1 MDLLSVPDLFAD
13 SCDLFDDVTTPLQP
27 MHRLAPPLIDHRLP
41 DLTFIA
47 LQDRVKVCGITG
59 LTECEKDLYRHALI
73 SAKRADAATID
84 AGDPTPALAPAPML
98 TLPRYQSGGSAK
110 VFAAVVSDSP
120 PPEAAST
127 IAQVMSRLLDRQL
140 EVRLL
145 RSEVGQAP
153 FTNIVDRAT
162 IIEVTDDDR
171 AVSVARLLHPAA
183 HMLPKQS
190 LRMIAAAARQ
200 LFGPSI
206 DTPVDFLL
214 VWTRDE
220 CSQAA
225 KRTRETGFAGDAIAL
240 ASLSGIP
247 IVNLASDDHSPA
259 LRHLLVQPA
268 RTHLNSAQV
277 PMN

>member
-13 SCDLFDDVTTPLQP
+13 SCDLFADVTTPLQP

-59 LTECEKDLYRHALI
+59 LTEREKDLYRHALI
-73 SAKRADAATID
+73 NAKRADAATVD
-84 AGDPTPALAPAPML
+84 AGDPTPPTAPAPMF
-98 TLPRYQSGGSAK
+98 TLPSYQAGGSAK
-110 VFAAVVSDSP
+110 AFAAVVSDSP
-120 PPEAAST
+120 PPEAASS
-127 IAQVMSRLLDRQL
+127 IAQVVSRLLDRQF
-140 EVRLL
+140 EGRLL
-145 RSEVGQAP
+145 RSEVGQEA
-153 FTNIVDRAT
+153 FRSVADRVT
-162 IIEVTDDDR
+162 VIDVTDDKR
-171 AVSVARLLHPAA
+171 ALSVARLLHPAA
-183 HMLPKQS
+183 HMFPKQS

-225 KRTRETGFAGDAIAL
+225 NRTRETGFAGDVIAL

-259 LRHLLVQPA
+259 LRRLLAQPA
-268 RTHLNSAQV
+268 RAPLNAAHV